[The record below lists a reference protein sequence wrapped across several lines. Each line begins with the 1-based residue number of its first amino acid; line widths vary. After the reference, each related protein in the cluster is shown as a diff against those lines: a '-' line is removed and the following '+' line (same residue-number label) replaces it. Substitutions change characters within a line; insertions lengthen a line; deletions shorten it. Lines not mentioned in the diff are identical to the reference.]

1 DMRLKSIQ
9 GLEREK
15 IQGEYD
21 ELMKKIAYFN
31 ELLASEEL
39 LKQVLKDEL
48 TEIRDKYGDDR
59 KTEIGFCEDDLDI
72 EDLIEEEESVF
83 TLTAAGYMKR
93 LPASTYR
100 AQRRGGRGISAQTLK
115 DEDYV
120 ETLFTASTHDFIL
133 FFTNTGKVHRKKG
146 YQIPEAGRT
155 AKGSNI
161 VNVLPIEQGEKVTA
175 MIRVREFSEDRY
187 LMMITRNG
195 TVKRITLASINTAR
209 KAGIRAI
216 TLEEGDELIAVRE
229 TDGEQ
234 NILLA
239 THNGAAICFKETDVR
254 IMGRDAC
261 GVRGIRLKKDDYVIG
276 AARTHEGGTL
286 LAVTENG
293 YGKRTPLSEYIR
305 GSGDEPQSRGGS
317 GMKGYQITEK
327 TGKLAGIKVV
337 DEDDDILMI
346 SDDGII
352 IRMAAN
358 TVNTYSRT
366 AQGIILMRLAEGV
379 KVISLARTEKEED
392 APEDEEDG
400 EIAPDETSD
409 EE

>member
-1 DMRLKSIQ
+1 
-9 GLEREK
+9 
-15 IQGEYD
+15 
-21 ELMKKIAYFN
+21 
-31 ELLASEEL
+31 
-39 LKQVLKDEL
+39 
-48 TEIRDKYGDDR
+48 
-59 KTEIGFCEDDLDI
+59 
-72 EDLIEEEESVF
+72 
-83 TLTAAGYMKR
+83 
-93 LPASTYR
+93 
-100 AQRRGGRGISAQTLK
+100 
-115 DEDYV
+115 
-120 ETLFTASTHDFIL
+120 
-133 FFTNTGKVHRKKG
+133 
-146 YQIPEAGRT
+146 T

-175 MIRVREFSEDRY
+175 MIHVREFTDDRY

-216 TLEEGDELIAVRE
+216 TLEEGDELIGVRE

-261 GVRGIRLKKDDYVIG
+261 GVRGIRLKQDDYVIG

-317 GMKGYQITEK
+317 GMRGYQVTEK

-337 DEDDDILMI
+337 DEDDDILLI
-346 SDDGII
+346 SDDGTI

-358 TVNTYSRT
+358 TVNVYSRT
-366 AQGIILMRLAEGV
+366 AQGVILMRLDEGV
-379 KVISLARTEKEED
+379 KVISLARTEKEEEE
-392 APEDEEDG
+392 PEFELADETDETDEE
-400 EIAPDETSD
+400 
-409 EE
+409 